1 MFPQRIDYIDQVYL
15 RIIAPTVKII
25 VYDRMHFLFHKNRP
39 FKKDL

>member
-25 VYDRMHFLFHKNRP
+25 AYGRMQFLFHKNP
-39 FKKDL
+39 PL